1 MIASIVNY
9 SVDSINV
16 EFTPPKFNSSPLKND
31 GKGRLITFFL
41 GPGIFSG
48 LFACIEFGW
57 ILAQIK
63 SLQRSPFQ
71 SSPPFATEEAPPDTG
86 AMGVFLWFGLF

>member
-1 MIASIVNY
+1 MIASIVSY
-9 SVDSINV
+9 SIDSINI

-48 LFACIEFGW
+48 LFACMNLAEF
-57 ILAQIK
+57 
-63 SLQRSPFQ
+63 
-71 SSPPFATEEAPPDTG
+71 
-86 AMGVFLWFGLF
+86 

>member
-31 GKGRLITFFL
+31 GKGR
-41 GPGIFSG
+41 PGIFSG

>member
-48 LFACIEFGW
+48 LFACIEFG
-57 ILAQIK
+57 
-63 SLQRSPFQ
+63 
-71 SSPPFATEEAPPDTG
+71 
-86 AMGVFLWFGLF
+86 